1 MLISGM
7 LRTNA
12 LSIFSAGVDAVKPS
26 RFMPRLLHYDENKL
40 RIGNQTVD
48 MEADRRVVVIAAGKA
63 AAAMALETEKILG
76 NRIKSGLVITKYAH
90 ALPLQYCTILEA
102 AHPVP
107 DENSVRAAKAVT
119 GLLQNTMPDD
129 IVLLLISGGASA
141 LLADYPPGSSLEDLR
156 KVFTLLLH
164 SGAAIDEMNTVR
176 KHLSLIKG
184 GQLVRYTSSGI
195 FTLILSDVPGDD
207 LSVIASGL
215 TVPDNSSFE
224 DTRAIVDR
232 YHLMEKLPD
241 SIRQWIEKGLSR
253 EIADTL
259 RQGDP
264 DFKKV
269 HNILAGT
276 NAMALE
282 AAAAK
287 ARELGYT
294 THILSSP
301 LQGDA
306 AEQSR
311 FFVSKL
317 HESAANTCL
326 LWGGETTVVVKGTG
340 KGGRNQQ
347 FALAAADM
355 MNKKALKDIVVL
367 SGGTDGTDGPTH
379 AAGAIA
385 DEEVIRRQQAGE
397 LEISSFLENNDA
409 FHFFEQTGGL
419 IITGPT
425 QTNVM
430 DIVVGLKS

>member
-7 LRTNA
+7 LRTDA
-12 LSIFSAGVDAVKPS
+12 LSIFSAAVEAVKPA
-26 RFMPRLLHYDENKL
+26 RFMPRLLQCDENKL
-40 RIGNQTVD
+40 LIGNQTVYLED
-48 MEADRRVVVIAAGKA
+48 DRRVVVVAAGKA

-76 NRIKSGLVITKYAH
+76 SRIKSGLVVTKYAH
-90 ALPLQYCTILEA
+90 ALPLQYCTTLEA

-107 DENSVRAAKAVT
+107 DENSVRAGKAVV
-119 GLLQNTMPDD
+119 GLLQSTAPDD

-141 LLADYPPGSSLEDLR
+141 LLADYPPGSSLDDLR
-156 KVFTLLLH
+156 ELFTLLLH

-184 GQLVRYTSSGI
+184 GQLVRYTPSAV

-224 DTRAIVDR
+224 DTRVILER
-232 YHLMEKLPD
+232 YHLMDKLPD
-241 SIRQWIEKGLSR
+241 TIRQWIEKGLNS
-253 EIADTL
+253 EIPDTPGE
-259 RQGDP
+259 GDP
-264 DFKKV
+264 AFKKV
-269 HNILAGT
+269 HNILAAT

-282 AAAAK
+282 AAAAQ
-287 ARELGYT
+287 ARQLGYT
-294 THILSSP
+294 TAILSPS
-301 LQGDA
+301 LEGDA
-306 AEQSR
+306 EERSR

-317 HESAANTCL
+317 RESASNTCL
-326 LWGGETTVVVKGTG
+326 LWGGETTVVVKGAG

-347 FALAAADM
+347 FALAAADIM
-355 MNKKALKDIVVL
+355 HKVSLEGMVVL
-367 SGGTDGTDGPTH
+367 SGGTDGTDGPTD

-385 DEEVIRRQQAGE
+385 DDEVILGLQAHK
-397 LEISSFLENNDA
+397 LDIASFLENNDA
-409 FHFFEQTGGL
+409 FHFFEQTDGL

-430 DIVVGLKS
+430 DIVVGLKN